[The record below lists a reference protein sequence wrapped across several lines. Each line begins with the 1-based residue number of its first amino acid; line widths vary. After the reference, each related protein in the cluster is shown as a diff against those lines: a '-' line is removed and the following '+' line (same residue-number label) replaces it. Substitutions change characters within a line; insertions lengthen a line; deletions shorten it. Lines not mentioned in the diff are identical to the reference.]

1 METGEIIKKLRKE
14 CGLSADEL
22 GKKIGRD
29 RATVYRY
36 EKGSIENVPS
46 SVIKE
51 LAIALNTSPAV
62 LLGTEEKTSSA
73 SLRAK
78 EPESNYEAGV
88 EHGRRETLKEIS
100 RLAGEGIFTASFSAI
115 PVYSDISCGTGT
127 WVDEV
132 PEDYVGIPTP
142 MLNHSSGYF
151 SNRATGDSMEPGI
164 HPGDYL
170 VFEVCPEVPSGQIGA
185 FSLNDRFYCKRFK
198 RLPDGSPWLF
208 SDNDRYDPIPIR
220 PADTFRTL
228 GIYKIKVS
236 KAQ

>member
-1 METGEIIKKLRKE
+1 MATFAERLKGLRE
-14 CGLSADEL
+14 EAGL
-22 GKKIGRD
+22 
-29 RATVYRY
+29 TQ
-36 EKGSIENVPS
+36 
-46 SVIKE
+46 KE
-51 LAIALNTSPAV
+51 LAEIVGVTRPTMTNYENGDRYPKREILESIMDYFNVDQAYIDGKQEIKRLVDLT
-62 LLGTEEKTSSA
+62 GT
-73 SLRAK
+73 
-78 EPESNYEAGV
+78 YEAGV

-142 MLNHSSGYF
+142 MLNQSSGYF
-151 SNRATGDSMEPGI
+151 SNRASGDSMEPGI

>member
-1 METGEIIKKLRKE
+1 MATFAERLKGLRE
-14 CGLSADEL
+14 EAGL
-22 GKKIGRD
+22 
-29 RATVYRY
+29 TQ
-36 EKGSIENVPS
+36 
-46 SVIKE
+46 KE
-51 LAIALNTSPAV
+51 LAEIVGVTRPTMTNYENGDRYPKREILESIMDYFNVDQAYIDGKQEIKRLVDLT
-62 LLGTEEKTSSA
+62 GT
-73 SLRAK
+73 
-78 EPESNYEAGV
+78 YEAGV

-142 MLNHSSGYF
+142 MLNQSSGYF
-151 SNRATGDSMEPGI
+151 SNRATGDSMMPGI

-170 VFEVCPEVPSGQIGA
+170 VFEICPEVPSGQIGA

>member
-1 METGEIIKKLRKE
+1 MKKNIMGERLKQLRE
-14 CGLSADEL
+14 
-22 GKKIGRD
+22 
-29 RATVYRY
+29 
-36 EKGSIENVPS
+36 EKGQTLQEMEKASGIKASTISNYEQGLRTPRKAILQSLMDYFNVE
-46 SVIKE
+46 VGY
-51 LAIALNTSPAV
+51 LM
-62 LLGTEEKTSSA
+62 GTQNVKRLVDLTGT
-73 SLRAK
+73 
-78 EPESNYEAGV
+78 YEAGV

-142 MLNHSSGYF
+142 MLNQSSGYF
-151 SNRATGDSMEPGI
+151 SNRASGDSMEPGI

-208 SDNDRYDPIPIR
+208 SDNDRYEPIPIR

>member
-1 METGEIIKKLRKE
+1 MATVGERIKEIRKEHKLTLDQLGEIAGVSKQF
-14 CGLSADEL
+14 LSLVEN
-22 GKKIGRD
+22 GKKEPGRDTLRSICDYFNIDMDYIIGRSD
-29 RATVYRY
+29 IKNVLNLDGIY
-36 EKGSIENVPS
+36 EK
-46 SVIKE
+46 
-51 LAIALNTSPAV
+51 
-62 LLGTEEKTSSA
+62 
-73 SLRAK
+73 
-78 EPESNYEAGV
+78 GV

-142 MLNHSSGYF
+142 MLNHSCGYF

-208 SDNDRYDPIPIR
+208 SDNDQYDPIPIR

>member
-1 METGEIIKKLRKE
+1 MATFAERLKGLRE
-14 CGLSADEL
+14 EAGL
-22 GKKIGRD
+22 
-29 RATVYRY
+29 TQ
-36 EKGSIENVPS
+36 
-46 SVIKE
+46 KE
-51 LAIALNTSPAV
+51 LAEIVGVTRPTMTNYENGDRYPKREILESIMDYFNVDQAYIDGKQEIKRLVDLT
-62 LLGTEEKTSSA
+62 GT
-73 SLRAK
+73 
-78 EPESNYEAGV
+78 YEAGV

-142 MLNHSSGYF
+142 MLNQSSGYF

>member
-1 METGEIIKKLRKE
+1 MGERLKQLRE
-14 CGLSADEL
+14 
-22 GKKIGRD
+22 
-29 RATVYRY
+29 
-36 EKGSIENVPS
+36 EKGQTLQEMEKASGIKASTISNYEQGLRTPRKAILQSLMDYFNVE
-46 SVIKE
+46 VGY
-51 LAIALNTSPAV
+51 LM
-62 LLGTEEKTSSA
+62 GTQNVKRLVDLTGT
-73 SLRAK
+73 
-78 EPESNYEAGV
+78 YEAGV
-88 EHGRRETLKEIS
+88 EYGRRETLKEIS

-127 WVDEV
+127 WIDEV

-142 MLNHSSGYF
+142 MLNQSSGYF

>member
-1 METGEIIKKLRKE
+1 MATFAERLKGLRE
-14 CGLSADEL
+14 EAGL
-22 GKKIGRD
+22 
-29 RATVYRY
+29 TQ
-36 EKGSIENVPS
+36 
-46 SVIKE
+46 KE
-51 LAIALNTSPAV
+51 LAEIIGVTRPTMTNYENGDRYPKKEILESIMDYFNVDQAYIDGKQEIKRLVDLT
-62 LLGTEEKTSSA
+62 GT
-73 SLRAK
+73 
-78 EPESNYEAGV
+78 YEAGV

>member
-1 METGEIIKKLRKE
+1 MATFAERLKGLRE
-14 CGLSADEL
+14 EAGL
-22 GKKIGRD
+22 
-29 RATVYRY
+29 TQ
-36 EKGSIENVPS
+36 
-46 SVIKE
+46 KE
-51 LAIALNTSPAV
+51 LAEIIGVTRPTMTNYENGDRYPKKEILESIMDYFNVDQAYIDGKQEIKRLVDLT
-62 LLGTEEKTSSA
+62 GT
-73 SLRAK
+73 
-78 EPESNYEAGV
+78 YEAGV

-100 RLAGEGIFTASFSAI
+100 RLAGEGIFTSSFSAI

-142 MLNHSSGYF
+142 MLNQSSGYF
-151 SNRATGDSMEPGI
+151 SNRASGDSMEPGI

-208 SDNDRYDPIPIR
+208 SDNDRYEPIPIR

>member
-1 METGEIIKKLRKE
+1 MATFAERLKGLRE
-14 CGLSADEL
+14 EAGL
-22 GKKIGRD
+22 
-29 RATVYRY
+29 TQ
-36 EKGSIENVPS
+36 
-46 SVIKE
+46 KE
-51 LAIALNTSPAV
+51 LAEIIGVTRPTMTNYENGDRYPKKEILESIMDYFNVDQAYIDGKQEIKRLVDLT
-62 LLGTEEKTSSA
+62 GT
-73 SLRAK
+73 
-78 EPESNYEAGV
+78 YEAGV

-142 MLNHSSGYF
+142 MLNQSSGYF
-151 SNRATGDSMEPGI
+151 SNRASGDSMEPGI

-208 SDNDRYDPIPIR
+208 SDNDRYEPIPIR

>member
-1 METGEIIKKLRKE
+1 MKSNLDPEFGNRVKKLRDEK
-14 CGLSADEL
+14 GLTLEQVGEAIGTSRQYISNIEK
-22 GKKIGRD
+22 GKVPGKNIIRSLCDYFNVDMDYLMGRSNLKNVLNLD
-29 RATVYRY
+29 GIY
-36 EKGSIENVPS
+36 EK
-46 SVIKE
+46 
-51 LAIALNTSPAV
+51 
-62 LLGTEEKTSSA
+62 
-73 SLRAK
+73 
-78 EPESNYEAGV
+78 GV

-142 MLNHSSGYF
+142 MLNQSSGYF

>member
-1 METGEIIKKLRKE
+1 MATFAERLKGLRE
-14 CGLSADEL
+14 EAGL
-22 GKKIGRD
+22 
-29 RATVYRY
+29 TQ
-36 EKGSIENVPS
+36 
-46 SVIKE
+46 KE
-51 LAIALNTSPAV
+51 LAEIIGVTRPTMTNYENGDRYPKREILESIMDYFNVDQAYIDGKQEIKRLVDLT
-62 LLGTEEKTSSA
+62 GT
-73 SLRAK
+73 
-78 EPESNYEAGV
+78 YEAGV

-142 MLNHSSGYF
+142 MLNQSSGYF
-151 SNRATGDSMEPGI
+151 SNRATGDSMMPGI

-170 VFEVCPEVPSGQIGA
+170 VFEICPEVPSGQIGA

>member
-1 METGEIIKKLRKE
+1 MATFAERLKGLRE
-14 CGLSADEL
+14 EAGL
-22 GKKIGRD
+22 
-29 RATVYRY
+29 TQ
-36 EKGSIENVPS
+36 
-46 SVIKE
+46 KE
-51 LAIALNTSPAV
+51 LAEIIGVTRPTMTNYENGDRYPKKEILESIMDYFNVDQAYIDGKQEIKRLVDLT
-62 LLGTEEKTSSA
+62 GT
-73 SLRAK
+73 
-78 EPESNYEAGV
+78 YEAGV

-142 MLNHSSGYF
+142 MLNQSSGYF

-208 SDNDRYDPIPIR
+208 SDNDRYEPIPIR

>member
-1 METGEIIKKLRKE
+1 MDYFNVDQAYIDGKQEIKRLVDLTG
-14 CGLSADEL
+14 
-22 GKKIGRD
+22 
-29 RATVYRY
+29 T
-36 EKGSIENVPS
+36 
-46 SVIKE
+46 
-51 LAIALNTSPAV
+51 
-62 LLGTEEKTSSA
+62 
-73 SLRAK
+73 
-78 EPESNYEAGV
+78 YEAGV

-142 MLNHSSGYF
+142 MLNQSSGYF
-151 SNRATGDSMEPGI
+151 SNRASGDSMEPGI

>member
-1 METGEIIKKLRKE
+1 MATFAERLKGLRE
-14 CGLSADEL
+14 EAGL
-22 GKKIGRD
+22 
-29 RATVYRY
+29 TQ
-36 EKGSIENVPS
+36 
-46 SVIKE
+46 KE
-51 LAIALNTSPAV
+51 LAEIVGVTRPTMTNYENGDRYPKREILESIMDYFNVDQAYIDGKQEIKRLVDLT
-62 LLGTEEKTSSA
+62 GT
-73 SLRAK
+73 
-78 EPESNYEAGV
+78 YEAGV

-100 RLAGEGIFTASFSAI
+100 RLAGEGIFTSSFSAI

-142 MLNHSSGYF
+142 MLNQSSGYF
-151 SNRATGDSMEPGI
+151 SNRATGDSMMPGI

-170 VFEVCPEVPSGQIGA
+170 VFEICPEVPSGQIGA

>member
-1 METGEIIKKLRKE
+1 MATFAERLKGLRE
-14 CGLSADEL
+14 EAGL
-22 GKKIGRD
+22 
-29 RATVYRY
+29 TQ
-36 EKGSIENVPS
+36 
-46 SVIKE
+46 KE
-51 LAIALNTSPAV
+51 LAEIVGVTRPTMTNYENGDRYPKREILESIMDYFNVDQAYIDGKQEIKRLVDLT
-62 LLGTEEKTSSA
+62 GT
-73 SLRAK
+73 
-78 EPESNYEAGV
+78 YEAGV

-100 RLAGEGIFTASFSAI
+100 RLAGEGIFTSSFSAI